1 MEVEGLNAGK
11 GMLCDNNDRCVACS
25 KLLEKGQHHGD
36 VNTVISTPSTNV
48 DGQTKRTR
56 QLLSLMDAFIV
67 IDDASI
73 YRYKNGNRERRAR
86 ESEKTKIEIEHAII
100 ENTARRNFYEKM
112 NLLRE

>member
-1 MEVEGLNAGK
+1 MKVEGLNAGK

-86 ESEKTKIEIEHAII
+86 ETR
-100 ENTARRNFYEKM
+100 ARRQKSKSNTQSSKTQHAGISTKK
-112 NLLRE
+112 

>member
-67 IDDASI
+67 I

-86 ESEKTKIEIEHAII
+86 ETR
-100 ENTARRNFYEKM
+100 ARRQKSKSNTQSSKTQHAGISTKK
-112 NLLRE
+112 